1 MTIKVLVVDDE
12 EFARERIKG
21 LLSRS
26 ADYSVCAEAEN
37 GVEAVKMVERH
48 QPDIVLMDISMPEM
62 DGLEAARQLSQGENP
77 PAVIFTTAY
86 GEYALEAFST
96 KATGYLMKPIRQE
109 QLLQSL
115 EQARSLNRVQRL
127 EALEQQRDG
136 GKPGGS
142 RKHICAR
149 MRGNLEL
156 IPIEE
161 VIYFQADQ
169 KYVTVRHNAG
179 EVIIEESL
187 KSLETDLADRFIRIH
202 RNALVAKS
210 RITGLAKSEIGRTRI
225 TLDDVGDQLEVSRRH
240 LAEVRRFVRGK

>member
-1 MTIKVLVVDDE
+1 MTLKVLVVDDE
-12 EFARERIKG
+12 EYARARIRG
-21 LLSRS
+21 LLDVL
-26 ADYSVCAEAEN
+26 ADYEVCAEAAN
-37 GVEAVKMVERH
+37 GLDAVRLTERY
-48 QPDIVLMDISMPEM
+48 QPDIVLMDISMPGM
-62 DGLEAARQLSQGENP
+62 DGLEAARHISGMDSP

-115 EQARSLNRVQRL
+115 EQARSLNRAQRL
-127 EALEQQRDG
+127 EALENRDG
-136 GKPGGS
+136 RNPSG

-161 VIYFQADQ
+161 VVYFQADQ
-169 KYVTVRHNAG
+169 KYVTVRHKKG

-202 RNALVAKS
+202 RNALVAKQA
-210 RITGLAKSEIGRTRI
+210 ITGLSKSAIGRTQVM
-225 TLDDVGDQLEVSRRH
+225 LDNVSDQLEVSRRH
-240 LAEVRRFVRGK
+240 LAEVRRFVRNR

>member
-1 MTIKVLVVDDE
+1 MSISILIVDDE
-12 EFARERIKG
+12 ELARDRIKK
-21 LLSRS
+21 LLHEND
-26 ADYSVCAEAEN
+26 DYRICAEAEN
-37 GVEAVKMVERH
+37 GAEALMMVERH
-48 QPDIVLMDISMPEM
+48 QPELVLLDISMPVM
-62 DGLEAARQLSQGENP
+62 DGLEVAKHLSGMDSP

-115 EQARSLNRVQRL
+115 AQARSLNRVQRSEIL
-127 EALEQQRDG
+127 ERTSESGNQ
-136 GKPGGS
+136 

-156 IPIEE
+156 IPIED
-161 VIYFQADQ
+161 VYYFQADQ
-169 KYVTVRHNAG
+169 KYVTVKYKKG

-187 KSLETDLADRFIRIH
+187 KSLENDLNDRFIRIH

-210 RITGLAKSEIGRTRI
+210 RITGLAKTDIGRVKVKI
-225 TLDDVGDQLEVSRRH
+225 DQIPDQLEVSRRH
-240 LAEVRRFVRGK
+240 VAEIRRFVRER

>member
-1 MTIKVLVVDDE
+1 MPAKESKCLID
-12 EFARERIKG
+12 RY
-21 LLSRS
+21 
-26 ADYSVCAEAEN
+26 ADYDVCAEAEN
-37 GVEAVKMVERH
+37 GAEAVVMVERF
-48 QPDIVLMDISMPEM
+48 QPDIVLMDITMPGM
-62 DGLEAARQLSQGENP
+62 DGLEAARHISGMEMP

-115 EQARSLNRVQRL
+115 EQARSLNRAQRL
-127 EALEQQRDG
+127 EMLEQRTGGQRS
-136 GKPGGS
+136 S

-156 IPIEE
+156 IPIED
-161 VIYFQADQ
+161 VVYFQADQ
-169 KYVTVRHNAG
+169 KYVTVRHNGG

-210 RITGLAKSEIGRTRI
+210 RITGLTKSDVGRTQI
-225 TLDDVGDQLEVSRRH
+225 TLDKVRDQLEVSRRH
-240 LAEVRRFVRGK
+240 LAEVRRFVRGR

>member
-1 MTIKVLVVDDE
+1 MSIKILVVDDE
-12 EFARERIKG
+12 EYARERIKG
-21 LLSRS
+21 LIERY
-26 ADYSVCAEAEN
+26 ADYDVCAEAEN
-37 GVEAVKMVERH
+37 GAEAVVMVERF
-48 QPDIVLMDISMPEM
+48 QPDIVLMDITMPGM
-62 DGLEAARQLSQGENP
+62 DGLEAARHIATMEMP

-115 EQARSLNRVQRL
+115 EQARSLNRAQRL
-127 EALEQQRDG
+127 EMLEQRTGGQRS
-136 GKPGGS
+136 S

-156 IPIEE
+156 IPIED
-161 VIYFQADQ
+161 VVYFQADQ
-169 KYVTVRHNAG
+169 KYVTVRHNGG

-210 RITGLAKSEIGRTRI
+210 RITGLTKSDVGRTQI
-225 TLDDVGDQLEVSRRH
+225 TLDKVRDQLEVSRRH
-240 LAEVRRFVRGK
+240 LAEVRRFVRGR

>member
-1 MTIKVLVVDDE
+1 MTLKVLVVDDE
-12 EFARERIKG
+12 EYARERIKG
-21 LLSRS
+21 LL
-26 ADYSVCAEAEN
+26 ATQMDYAVCAEAEN
-37 GVEAVKMVERH
+37 GVEAVMMAERYL
-48 QPDIVLMDISMPEM
+48 PDIVLMDISMPAM
-62 DGLEAARQLSQGENP
+62 DGLEAARHMSGMDSP
-77 PAVIFTTAY
+77 PAVIFNTSY

-115 EQARSLNRVQRL
+115 EQARTLNRAQRL
-127 EALEQQRDG
+127 EALEGRDNRSFL
-136 GKPGGS
+136 S

-161 VIYFQADQ
+161 VVYFQADQ
-169 KYVTVRHNAG
+169 KYVTVRHKKG

-202 RNALVAKS
+202 RNALVAKTAIS
-210 RITGLAKSEIGRTRI
+210 GLSKSSIGRTQVV
-225 TLDDVGDQLEVSRRH
+225 LDNVKDQLEVSRRH
-240 LAEVRRFVRGK
+240 LAEVRRFVRNR

>member
-1 MTIKVLVVDDE
+1 MSLKVLIVDDE
-12 EFARERIKG
+12 EYARERIKG
-21 LLSRS
+21 LL
-26 ADYSVCAEAEN
+26 ANQAEYVVCAEAED
-37 GVEAVKMVERH
+37 GVEAIMMAERH
-48 QPDIVLMDISMPEM
+48 TPDIVLMDISMPAM
-62 DGLEAARQLSQGENP
+62 DGLEAARHLSGMDTP

-127 EALEQQRDG
+127 EMLEQREG
-136 GKPGGS
+136 AKS
-142 RKHICAR
+142 NRRHICAR

-156 IPIEE
+156 IPIED
-161 VIYFQADQ
+161 VVYFQADQ
-169 KYVTVRHNAG
+169 KYVTVRHKKG

-202 RNALVAKS
+202 RNALVSKTAIAGLSKS
-210 RITGLAKSEIGRTRI
+210 SVGRTQI
-225 TLDDVGDQLEVSRRH
+225 VLDNVKDQLEVSRRH
-240 LAEVRRFVRGK
+240 LAEVRRFVRNR

>member
-1 MTIKVLVVDDE
+1 MAIKVLVVDDE
-12 EFARERIKG
+12 EYARERILG
-21 LLSRS
+21 LLSKTS
-26 ADYSVCAEAEN
+26 DYEVCAEAEN
-37 GVEAVKMVERH
+37 GAEAISLVERL
-48 QPDIVLMDISMPEM
+48 QPEIVLMDISMPGM
-62 DGLEAARQLSQGENP
+62 DGLEAARYLSTLENP

-127 EALEQQRDG
+127 EMLEQREG
-136 GKPGGS
+136 VKS
-142 RKHICAR
+142 NRRHICAR

-156 IPIEE
+156 IPIED
-161 VIYFQADQ
+161 VVYFQADQ
-169 KYVTVRHNAG
+169 KYVTVRHNKG
-179 EVIIEESL
+179 VVIIEESL

-210 RITGLAKSEIGRTRI
+210 CITGLTKSDLGRTQVTLDRI
-225 TLDDVGDQLEVSRRH
+225 TDQLEVSRRH
-240 LAEVRRFVRGK
+240 LAEVRRFVRGR

>member
-1 MTIKVLVVDDE
+1 MAIKVLVVDDE

-21 LLSRS
+21 LLAS
-26 ADYSVCAEAEN
+26 ATDYEVCAEAET
-37 GVEAVKMVERH
+37 GAEAITMVERF
-48 QPDIVLMDISMPEM
+48 QPDIVLMDISMPDM
-62 DGLEAARQLSQGENP
+62 DGLEAARHIAEMDSP

-127 EALEQQRDG
+127 EMLEQREG
-136 GKPGGS
+136 TKS
-142 RKHICAR
+142 KRRHICAR

-156 IPIEE
+156 IPIEDI
-161 VIYFQADQ
+161 VYFQADQ
-169 KYVTVRHNAG
+169 KYVTVRHNKG

-187 KSLETDLADRFIRIH
+187 KSLEGDLSDRFIRIH
-202 RNALVAKS
+202 RNALVAKN
-210 RITGLAKSEIGRTRI
+210 RITGLAKSDIGRTQV
-225 TLDDVGDQLEVSRRH
+225 TLDKIDDQLEVSRRH
-240 LAEVRRFVRGK
+240 LAEVRRFVRGR

>member
-1 MTIKVLVVDDE
+1 MSIKILVVDDE
-12 EFARERIKG
+12 EYARERIKG
-21 LLSRS
+21 LIARY
-26 ADYSVCAEAEN
+26 ADYDVCAEAEN
-37 GVEAVKMVERH
+37 GAEAVVMVERF
-48 QPDIVLMDISMPEM
+48 QPDIVLMDITMPGM
-62 DGLEAARQLSQGENP
+62 DGLEAARHIATMEMP

-115 EQARSLNRVQRL
+115 EQARSLNRAQRL
-127 EALEQQRDG
+127 EMLEQRTGGQRS
-136 GKPGGS
+136 S

-156 IPIEE
+156 IPIED
-161 VIYFQADQ
+161 VVYFQADQ
-169 KYVTVRHNAG
+169 KYVTVRHNGG
-179 EVIIEESL
+179 EVIIEQSL

-210 RITGLAKSEIGRTRI
+210 RITGLTKSDVGRTQI
-225 TLDDVGDQLEVSRRH
+225 TLDKVRDQLEVSRRH
-240 LAEVRRFVRGK
+240 LAEVRRFVRGR

>member
-1 MTIKVLVVDDE
+1 MKILVVDDE
-12 EFARERIKG
+12 EYARERIKG
-21 LLSRS
+21 LIDRY
-26 ADYSVCAEAEN
+26 ADYDVCAEAEN
-37 GVEAVKMVERH
+37 GAEAVVMVERF
-48 QPDIVLMDISMPEM
+48 QPDIVLMDITMPGM
-62 DGLEAARQLSQGENP
+62 DGLEAARHISGMEMP

-115 EQARSLNRVQRL
+115 EQARSLNRAQRL
-127 EALEQQRDG
+127 EMLEQRTGGQRS
-136 GKPGGS
+136 S

-156 IPIEE
+156 IPIED
-161 VIYFQADQ
+161 VVYFQADQ
-169 KYVTVRHNAG
+169 KYVTVRHNGG

-210 RITGLAKSEIGRTRI
+210 RITGLTKSDVGRTQI
-225 TLDDVGDQLEVSRRH
+225 TLDKVRDQLEVSRRH
-240 LAEVRRFVRGK
+240 LAEVRRFVRGR

>member
-1 MTIKVLVVDDE
+1 MTIKILVVDDE
-12 EFARERIKG
+12 EYARERIKG
-21 LLSRS
+21 LIDRY
-26 ADYSVCAEAEN
+26 ADYDVCAEAEN
-37 GVEAVKMVERH
+37 GAEAVVMVERF
-48 QPDIVLMDISMPEM
+48 QPDIVLMDITMPGM
-62 DGLEAARQLSQGENP
+62 DGLEAARHIATMEMP

-115 EQARSLNRVQRL
+115 EQARSLNRAQRM
-127 EALEQQRDG
+127 EALENREG
-136 GKPGGS
+136 RNMLS

-156 IPIEE
+156 IPIED
-161 VIYFQADQ
+161 VVYFQADQ
-169 KYVTVRHNAG
+169 KYVTVRHKKG

-202 RNALVAKS
+202 RNALVSKTAIAGLSKS
-210 RITGLAKSEIGRTRI
+210 SVGRTQI
-225 TLDDVGDQLEVSRRH
+225 VLDNVKDQLEVSRRH
-240 LAEVRRFVRGK
+240 LAEVRRFVRNR